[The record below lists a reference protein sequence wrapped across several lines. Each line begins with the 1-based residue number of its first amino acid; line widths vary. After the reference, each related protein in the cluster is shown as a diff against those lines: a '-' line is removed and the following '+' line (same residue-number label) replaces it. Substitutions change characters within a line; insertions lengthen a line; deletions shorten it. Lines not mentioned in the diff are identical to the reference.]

1 VKVKEG
7 YTIFDFFNINYL
19 LSTPLPGLSPAIQ
32 FDVSGQHGMD
42 DSCWWQQSNNGQR
55 CTTPPMAGEEC
66 GTLHHQ
72 RPGTG
77 WV

>member
-42 DSCWWQQSNNGQR
+42 DSCW
-55 CTTPPMAGEEC
+55 
-66 GTLHHQ
+66 
-72 RPGTG
+72 
-77 WV
+77 